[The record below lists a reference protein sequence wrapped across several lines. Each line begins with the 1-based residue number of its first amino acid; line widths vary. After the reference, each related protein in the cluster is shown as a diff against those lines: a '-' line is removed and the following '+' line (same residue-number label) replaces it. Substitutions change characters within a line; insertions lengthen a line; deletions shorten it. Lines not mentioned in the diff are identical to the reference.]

1 MSSILEIAQREIR
14 RHSWEHFVDE
24 PPSVAQGGRGV
35 VVPGCPA
42 CKKRINTS
50 NGFIDHIADD
60 ILPGVIERAIAAIA

>member
-1 MSSILEIAQREIR
+1 
-14 RHSWEHFVDE
+14 
-24 PPSVAQGGRGV
+24 

-60 ILPGVIERAIAAIA
+60 ILPDIIQRVMAQSITKP